1 MAYAL
6 VDADGVVTK
15 YPAKLGDLQAAN
27 PSTSFPRNASDAVLE
42 SLGLHRVVEADPPP
56 HDSFSQTVTE
66 ATPQRIDGTWTQQW
80 IVYDIPEDDLA
91 QRCDY
96 QAFWDALI
104 AHPVYQ
110 VIRAQAGVD
119 LNINVCCTEFIT
131 AMGDAKAGRPNRNAL
146 QACIWL
152 LMAAVPLSPEQV
164 QALQEL
170 LAVGHLDRLYSLTT
184 PA

>member
-15 YPAKLGDLQAAN
+15 YPARLGDLQAAN
-27 PSTSFPRNASDAVLE
+27 PSTSFPRTASDAVLG

-56 HDSFSQTVTE
+56 HDPFSQTVTE

-80 IVYDIPEDDLA
+80 IVYDIPENDLA

-104 AHPVYQ
+104 AHPLYQ

-119 LNINVCCTEFIT
+119 LNINVCCTEFIA
-131 AMGDAKAGRPNRNAL
+131 AMGDAKAGRPNREAL
-146 QACIWL
+146 QTCITNL
-152 LMAAVPLSPEQV
+152 LYALALDDAAIT
-164 QALQEL
+164 ALEAL
-170 LAVGHLDRLYSLTT
+170 FTEGNLHRVYGLG
-184 PA
+184 